1 MSPKKRKRKNY
12 NDKFRAN
19 AVLLLEGAG
28 YPDKKGALTRVSN
41 NVGVPLRTLSRWFN
55 GENNPPPDK
64 VVNEKRP
71 ELIDLIRS
79 EIYKV
84 LDTLPKE
91 RDDADYRTLVTG
103 LAILIDK
110 LQLLEGKATER
121 VELMNEHERTDR
133 IVALLEAARTRRDQ
147 PDTERVH

>member
-1 MSPKKRKRKNY
+1 MAKRKRY
-12 NDKFRAN
+12 DDKFRAN
-19 AVLLLEGAG
+19 AVLLLEAAG
-28 YPDKKGALTRVSN
+28 YPDTKGALTRVAN
-41 NVGVPLRTLSRWFN
+41 NVGVPAMTISRWYKRA
-55 GENNPPPDK
+55 NNPPPNEI
-64 VVNEKRP
+64 VNEKRP
-71 ELIDLIRS
+71 ELIDLIRK

-121 VELMNEHERTDR
+121 IELMDEQERSSR
-133 IVALLEAARTRRDQ
+133 IADLLGAARARRDR
-147 PDTERVH
+147 PDTERIH